1 LRLSR
6 LPSWDLT
13 ASALISV
20 IALFLIHLSPPSIQ
34 GFSTILGFLLAI
46 PFPGYLL
53 MLSLFPAK
61 SDLGSQRRALLSLGV
76 SVFLVALVS
85 LVLITRR
92 LQISDVA
99 TILSLMTLFLA
110 AVAYVRWSALPRR
123 RRFILRLMIGSRYRR
138 TPASSHLVDAG
149 ERVGS
154 LLNLG
159 SLRKAL
165 LSLGTSTFLAA
176 IAYVHRSAQ
185 PPRKRLVVRSMK
197 SRKSGRFLAS
207 SPLASTK
214 GQFVSLLFVLIII
227 CAITASVFT
236 NYANQSSSSE
246 KVKKGD
252 SASPYREDHLW
263 INSLDIKSNNSS
275 QSKASLKGSPVIV
288 DQKNMV
294 VVEGMNNGSSSGNS
308 TSSGEEPSFPESNEK
323 ISTQGG
329 SSGGSN
335 QQNIGEPSSNET
347 AGSLSL
353 ESSKENQTANPA
365 SLQENK
371 SEEELA
377 LSSSS
382 PAVSSND
389 KALSLGANTTG
400 DENKTDIS
408 RENQTYNFPPIL
420 ADLRPDKPNPQI
432 VGTTIIWTANASDM
446 DGDLVLFKFLINDQP
461 ATIWTRFNTFNWVTA
476 GMTLGDYRIKVLIR
490 DGKHASEDS
499 FDGSKEVTFA
509 LIQPNQIPVLE
520 DLRSDLGSPQA
531 SGKSIVWTANATDPD
546 KDRIFYRFLLNDKAM
561 TDWAD
566 SNSWTWNTSSVSP
579 GDYRIK
585 VLIRDGKH
593 ASEDSFDDSKEV
605 TFALIKPNY
614 IPTIEDLRP
623 DLSSPQPP
631 GKSIVW
637 TANATDPDGDQ
648 VLYKFFVNDQPTT
661 VWLKF
666 NTFDW
671 VTTRMPPGDYR
682 VKVLI
687 RDGKHASEDSFDAS
701 KEVTFTLAQPNQRP
715 VLEDLRSDINSPQP
729 PGKSIV
735 WTANAADPYGDLISY
750 KFLLNDEA
758 MTDWSH
764 SNSWTWNT
772 SSVAPGDY
780 RIKVLIRDGKHTSED
795 SFDASKEATFTLLAP
810 NRPPVLASNR
820 PPVLKSL
827 RPFMDSPHTPRKSI
841 VWMANG
847 VDPDGDRIFYRF
859 FLNDKSM
866 TDWAASNSWTWNTS
880 SVAPGDYRIKVLI
893 RDGKHASENAF
904 DDSME
909 TTFTIKR

>member
-6 LPSWDLT
+6 PPSWDLT

-20 IALFLIHLSPPSIQ
+20 FALFLVHLSPPSIQ
-34 GFSTILGFLLAI
+34 AFSTILGFLLAI
-46 PFPGYLL
+46 PLSGYLL
-53 MLSLFPAK
+53 MLSLFPAQ
-61 SDLGSQRRALLSLGV
+61 SDLGSRRRALLSLGV

-92 LQISDVA
+92 LQITDVA
-99 TILSLMTLFLA
+99 TSLSLMTLFLA

-123 RRFILRLMIGSRYRR
+123 RRFILRSMIGGRYRR

-154 LLNLG
+154 LLNLD

-165 LSLGTSTFLAA
+165 LSLGASTFLAA
-176 IAYVHRSAQ
+176 IAYVRRSAL
-185 PPRKRLVVRSMK
+185 PPRKRLVFWSIRG
-197 SRKSGRFLAS
+197 RRSGRFLAS
-207 SPLASTK
+207 SPLAGTK
-214 GQFVSLLFVLIII
+214 GRFVSLLFVLIII

-236 NYANQSSSSE
+236 NYANQSLSSE
-246 KVKKGD
+246 KIKKGD

-275 QSKASLKGSPVIV
+275 QSKASFKSSPVIV
-288 DQKNMV
+288 DQKNKV

-446 DGDLVLFKFLINDQP
+446 DGDLVLFRFLINNQP
-461 ATIWTRFNTFNWVTA
+461 ATIWTRFNTFNWVTT
-476 GMTLGDYRIKVLIR
+476 GMTPGDYRIKVLIR

-623 DLSSPQPP
+623 DLSSPQAP

-666 NTFDW
+666 NTFNW
-671 VTTRMPPGDYR
+671 VTTRM
-682 VKVLI
+682 
-687 RDGKHASEDSFDAS
+687 
-701 KEVTFTLAQPNQRP
+701 
-715 VLEDLRSDINSPQP
+715 
-729 PGKSIV
+729 
-735 WTANAADPYGDLISY
+735 
-750 KFLLNDEA
+750 
-758 MTDWSH
+758 
-764 SNSWTWNT
+764 
-772 SSVAPGDY
+772 APGDY
-780 RIKVLIRDGKHTSED
+780 RIKVLIRDGKHASED

-859 FLNDKSM
+859 FLNDKAM